1 MVGPRR
7 VRIDLR
13 PRSPRDLADI
23 DVAVR
28 VDGESMRGQELAEL
42 RPRWC
47 LAKAADQL
55 SLMINDAD
63 PRSEV
68 GNVAANRGGGAD
80 LADIEDR
87 LVPIR
92 HAEAT
97 GAKQVLPL
105 RFEFTVAVEHL
116 DAVVFAVGDINPA
129 VGIATNVVDDVEL
142 ALTGPGRAPR
152 HEQLAVGQVFVDAGI
167 AIAVRYVNLAL
178 GR

>member
-23 DVAVR
+23 DSAVR
-28 VDGESMRGQELAEL
+28 VDGESMRSQELAEL
-42 RPRWC
+42 GPRWRV
-47 LAKAADQL
+47 AKAADQL

-68 GNVAANRGGGAD
+68 GNIAANCGGGAD

-97 GAKQVLPL
+97 GAMQVLPL
-105 RFEFTVAVEHL
+105 RFELTVAVKHL
-116 DAVVFAVGDINPA
+116 DAMVSRS
-129 VGIATNVVDDVEL
+129 AT
-142 ALTGPGRAPR
+142 
-152 HEQLAVGQVFVDAGI
+152 
-167 AIAVRYVNLAL
+167 
-178 GR
+178 

>member
-23 DVAVR
+23 DIAVR
-28 VDGESMRGQELAEL
+28 IDGESMRGQELAEL
-42 RPRWC
+42 SSRWY

-68 GNVAANRGGGAD
+68 GNVAANRGSGAD

-87 LVPIR
+87 LLSIR
-92 HAEAT
+92 HQR
-97 GAKQVLPL
+97 GAGGTRVLPL
-105 RFEFTVAVEHL
+105 RFELTVPVEHL
-116 DAVVFAVGDINPA
+116 DTVVFAVGEINPA
-129 VGIATNVVDDVEL
+129 VGIATDVVDDVEL
-142 ALTGPGRAPR
+142 ALTDPGRAP
-152 HEQLAVGQVFVDAGI
+152 
-167 AIAVRYVNLAL
+167 
-178 GR
+178 